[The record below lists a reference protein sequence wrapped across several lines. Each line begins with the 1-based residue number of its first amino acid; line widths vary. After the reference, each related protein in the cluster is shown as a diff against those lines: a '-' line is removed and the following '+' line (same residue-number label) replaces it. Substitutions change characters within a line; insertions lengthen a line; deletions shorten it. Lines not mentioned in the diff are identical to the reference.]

1 MITNIFRIFLTRSF
15 KPFVL
20 RSGQEDTIDMDV
32 KNIGLYIHIPFCKKI
47 CSFCPYYKVP
57 YNKELM
63 EKYIVGLLKEIKLV
77 AALDKK
83 KIGITSVYFGGGS
96 PALAIDYLPGIM
108 AIIGKSFNISGN
120 IGIELHPR
128 DINKGL
134 IKNLKSIGFDMVSIG
149 VQSFQEKCLNALGRD
164 NIDSIRKM
172 RIVAEGGFKVI
183 DIDFIFGIPGQT
195 SEDIIRDFEI
205 AETNGATQIST
216 YPFIE
221 LSYSD
226 LKNGPAGQKIK
237 KKMLEDLIDIS
248 QKKNFKRTSVWTFSK
263 KGHGTYSSI
272 TRDNYIGFGPG
283 AASLTKNIFKI
294 NTFSVKEYIKCLSK
308 GKQPTA
314 LTLKFDK
321 RRRALY
327 WLFWSAYN
335 LHLNRNSFRDLFNE
349 NLDSFF
355 GFEISLGKKFKLI
368 KEEKEGYKVT
378 FKGAQLYHLIE
389 QVYTHQ
395 YIDKTWKIALGDP
408 WPKKIILY

>member
-15 KPFVL
+15 KPFIL
-20 RSGQEDTIDMDV
+20 KSGQEDISSIDV

-47 CSFCPYYKVP
+47 CSFCPYYKVL

-63 EKYIVGLLKEIKLV
+63 EKYIMGLLREIKLV

-108 AIIGKSFNISGN
+108 ASIDKSFNINGN

-134 IKNLKSIGFDMVSIG
+134 IKNLKSIGFDMISIG
-149 VQSFQEKCLNALGRD
+149 VQSFQEKCLHALGRD
-164 NIDSIRKM
+164 NINNVEKI

-183 DIDFIFGIPGQT
+183 DIDLIFGIPGQT

-221 LSYSD
+221 FSYSD
-226 LKNGPAGQKIK
+226 LKSGPAGQKIK
-237 KKMLEDLIDIS
+237 KMMLEDLIDIS
-248 QKKNFKRTSVWTFSK
+248 QRKDFKRTSVWTYSK

-294 NTFSVKEYIKCLSK
+294 NTFSLKEYIKCLSK

-321 RRRALY
+321 RRRTLY

-335 LHLNRNSFRDLFNE
+335 LHLNRTNFSDLFNE

-355 GFEISLGKKFKLI
+355 GFEIFLGKKLKLI
-368 KEEKEGYKVT
+368 KEEKEGYEVT

-389 QVYTHQ
+389 QIYTHQ